1 MKSCFIFFNGNGKI
15 ISKHSIIINIGRL
28 LKQYLFQCKSLQYRV
43 FIMANNMQWIKS
55 IHLKMYVSNINNH
68 DRYIKRMRK
77 TINDLSMWLVYVIGF
92 TSIKFVALSI
102 RSFSM
107 VYWLGVATF
116 YDLPSQYSWYKSTRN
131 FKITCVLS
139 DKYYVKW
146 CIKRFFLFIESLDRS
161 RRAFITLNVFEN
173 GLYTP
178 QSFRTFDILLLM
190 GCNPSL
196 LTKVQITHSLPYCF
210 QASRWKQC

>member
-1 MKSCFIFFNGNGKI
+1 MPLFQFVINYSKI
-15 ISKHSIIINIGRL
+15 LSTQWNTTRLSISSPNLSNELDIHCIRQIYTGHL

-107 VYWLGVATF
+107 VYWLGVATC
-116 YDLPSQYSWYKSTRN
+116 YNLPSQYSWYKSTRN

-146 CIKRFFLFIESLDRS
+146 FIKRFRS
-161 RRAFITLNVFEN
+161 IHRIT
-173 GLYTP
+173 
-178 QSFRTFDILLLM
+178 
-190 GCNPSL
+190 
-196 LTKVQITHSLPYCF
+196 
-210 QASRWKQC
+210 

>member
-1 MKSCFIFFNGNGKI
+1 MFDVIHYNRKI
-15 ISKHSIIINIGRL
+15 ISKHSRIWRL

-55 IHLKMYVSNINNH
+55 IHSKMYVSNINNH

-107 VYWLGVATF
+107 VYWLDVATF
-116 YDLPSQYSWYKSTRN
+116 HSIPSQYFLYKWTRN
-131 FKITCVLS
+131 FRSACVLS
-139 DKYYVKW
+139 NDLYKK
-146 CIKRFFLFIESLDRS
+146 ILFDS
-161 RRAFITLNVFEN
+161 
-173 GLYTP
+173 
-178 QSFRTFDILLLM
+178 
-190 GCNPSL
+190 
-196 LTKVQITHSLPYCF
+196 
-210 QASRWKQC
+210 